1 MKVVK
6 HNSNPVDIKAFLHG
20 QLTVVEPEQREDE
33 DWEEVFPEIPE
44 ATFRSN
50 LLKFRKKV
58 SAKLFS
64 IEFGKITF

>member
-6 HNSNPVDIKAFLHG
+6 HSSAPVDIKAFLHG
-20 QLTVVEPEQREDE
+20 QLAIVEPEEKEDE
-33 DWEEVFPEIPE
+33 DWVEISHEIPE
-44 ATFRSN
+44 TTFKSN

-64 IEFGKITF
+64 IELGKITF